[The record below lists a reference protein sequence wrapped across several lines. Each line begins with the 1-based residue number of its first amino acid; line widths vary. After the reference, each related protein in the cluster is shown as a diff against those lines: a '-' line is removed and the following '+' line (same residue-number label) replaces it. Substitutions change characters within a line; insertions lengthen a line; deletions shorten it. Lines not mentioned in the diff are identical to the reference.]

1 MTNMEAG
8 GGRWVGIFAKNTGYK
23 DQSYVSMDEWSAM
36 RKVIRDRWDEGY
48 QVIKLEYGEGRWFAL
63 FDKNI
68 RWSEEAYSSTYG
80 WERFRVTL
88 KKYWKKDFDIIGIA
102 SGWND

>member
-1 MTNMEAG
+1 
-8 GGRWVGIFAKNTGYK
+8 
-23 DQSYVSMDEWSAM
+23 M
-36 RKVIRDRWDEGY
+36 RKVIRDRWDDGY
-48 QVIKLEYGEGRWFAL
+48 QVTKLEYGEGRWFAL

-80 WERFRVTL
+80 WERFRLTL